1 MTHYDTA
8 LTHGGLATA
17 LSRTI
22 AKTERGRGAEG
33 KEGKEGK
40 EGEEGREGGEGG
52 EGKDAA
58 FTVDILLDAIRTA
71 EMCPVPLTS
80 HYEVRTRRR
89 KKERKNLY

>member
-22 AKTERGRGAEG
+22 AKTERGREAEG
-33 KEGKEGK
+33 KEGK
-40 EGEEGREGGEGG
+40 EGREGGEGG